1 MKHNTSIP
9 SSHWIFAYHVKKK
22 NHLQNEAKVP
32 LSIRPSALVRNASN
46 LHSNIVWKTHFSKLL
61 SLEFTF
67 VNSNYTKKKKKKKKY
82 VKNRKWWRSWD
93 KLNVAFLHWRCCL
106 QKFLERRCDLRLVHV
121 RQTLQ
126 LARSL
131 CWKTS
136 LSLSYTANC
145 SQPCTKEWPPLFLTT
160 SRIPFSSMLFTLH
173 EFTRFLTS
181 PLFRWEINPS
191 IVGIV
196 LSTVREQKLWTD

>member
-9 SSHWIFAYHVKKK
+9 SSHWIFVYHVKKK

-32 LSIRPSALVRNASN
+32 LSIRALVPNASN

-67 VNSNYTKKKKKKKKY
+67 VNSNYTKKKKRKKKKY

-136 LSLSYTANC
+136 LSLLYCKLQPAMYKRMAALVSYDFSN
-145 SQPCTKEWPPLFLTT
+145 SFLIDVIHAP
-160 SRIPFSSMLFTLH
+160 RIYPIPDVSL
-173 EFTRFLTS
+173 
-181 PLFRWEINPS
+181 
-191 IVGIV
+191 V
-196 LSTVREQKLWTD
+196 